1 MDFDSVWQ
9 KIIMSENNNFKTVTG
24 KVFSY
29 TISGT
34 LLHPV
39 VKDKEIRNISKN
51 NIEKA
56 FLEWPVSKPSGFS
69 SSIQGTSYLFALFA
83 DKRIME

>member
-1 MDFDSVWQ
+1 MDFNTVWQ
-9 KIIMSENNNFKTVTG
+9 KIILNEGNTFTTVTG

-39 VKDKEIRNISKN
+39 IGEKEIRNISKT

-56 FLEWPVSKPSGFS
+56 FLEWPVSKPSSFS
-69 SSIQGTSYLFALFA
+69 SSIQGTSYLFALFT